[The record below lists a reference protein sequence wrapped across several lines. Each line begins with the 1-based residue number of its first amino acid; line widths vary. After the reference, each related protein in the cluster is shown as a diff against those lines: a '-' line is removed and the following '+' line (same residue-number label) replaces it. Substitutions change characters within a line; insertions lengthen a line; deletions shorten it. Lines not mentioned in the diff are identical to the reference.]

1 MNILRSITL
10 SRRLAALIAI
20 FSLGFLLYGFWSF
33 KTLNEFKVNGPVY
46 EHIVQGKDLVADIL
60 PPPVYIIESYL
71 VVFQLMAATEQV
83 EQQQLIAHLKTLR
96 HDYDERHAYWTK
108 AGLDTDIAD
117 ALLKRA
123 HAPALAFYDIVF
135 KQYIPAVQAN
145 EPVAMAAA
153 MDAMKR
159 SYDAHRRVINE
170 LVTKAN
176 VRSTAFEAHAR
187 ERTASA
193 TIVLSVI
200 LALSLGIGIV
210 GVVLVSKSIT
220 GPLHHAVEQAR
231 IVATGDLTSQIT
243 ATFDDEPGQLLQ
255 ALKSMNDSL
264 STTVGRVRAGTDLIA
279 TAAREIAAG
288 NLDLSARTEAQAGA
302 LEETASAMEQLTST
316 VKQNAEN
323 ARNANQLVGS
333 ASEVAIEGGQMV
345 GKVVQTMG
353 SIKDSSRKIVDIIG
367 VIEGIA
373 FQTNILA
380 LNAAVEAARA
390 GEQGRGF
397 AVVATEV
404 RNLAQRSAGAAKE
417 IRILIGASVDQVD
430 AGSKLVDDAGATM
443 EKIVTS
449 VKQVADIM
457 SDIARASHEQS
468 DGIEQVN
475 QAITQMDAVTQQNAA
490 LVEQASAATASMEQQ
505 AIALMQQL
513 RTFKLDAQLPQMQDA
528 PALPGARTPGARTPA
543 ARTPA
548 QPSLRPA
555 QAASSGKAS
564 ATPKTGDDWE
574 EF

>member
-1 MNILRSITL
+1 
-10 SRRLAALIAI
+10 
-20 FSLGFLLYGFWSF
+20 
-33 KTLNEFKVNGPVY
+33 
-46 EHIVQGKDLVADIL
+46 
-60 PPPVYIIESYL
+60 
-71 VVFQLMAATEQV
+71 
-83 EQQQLIAHLKTLR
+83 
-96 HDYDERHAYWTK
+96 
-108 AGLDTDIAD
+108 
-117 ALLKRA
+117 
-123 HAPALAFYDIVF
+123 
-135 KQYIPAVQAN
+135 VQAN

-153 MDAMKR
+153 MDAMKHA
-159 SYDAHRRVINE
+159 YDAHRRVINE

-176 VRSTAFEAHAR
+176 LRSTAFETHAHQRVA
-187 ERTASA
+187 AA
-193 TIVLSVI
+193 TIVLSLI

-220 GPLHHAVEQAR
+220 GPLRHAVERAR
-231 IVATGDLTSQIT
+231 IVAAGDLTSHIT
-243 ATFDDEPGQLLQ
+243 ATFDDEPGQILQ

-264 STTVGRVRAGTDLIA
+264 STTVGRVRAGTDMIA
-279 TAAREIAAG
+279 MAAREIAAG

-302 LEETASAMEQLTST
+302 LEETASAMQQLTST

-333 ASEVAIEGGQMV
+333 ASDVAIEGGQMV
-345 GKVVQTMG
+345 GRVVQTMG

-430 AGSKLVDDAGATM
+430 AGSRLVDDAGATM
-443 EKIVTS
+443 EKIVAS

-457 SDIARASHEQS
+457 GDIARASREQS

-475 QAITQMDAVTQQNAA
+475 RAITQMDEVTQQNAA
-490 LVEQASAATASMEQQ
+490 LVEQASAATSSMEQQ
-505 AIALMQQL
+505 AAALMQQL
-513 RTFKLDAQLPQMQDA
+513 HVFKLDASLQQTQA
-528 PALPGARTPGARTPA
+528 ASALSA
-543 ARTPA
+543 ARTPSEPLQA
-548 QPSLRPA
+548 PA
-555 QAASSGKAS
+555 LVASFSKPIAA
-564 ATPKTGDDWE
+564 PKTGNDWE
-574 EF
+574 QF

>member
-1 MNILRSITL
+1 MNMLRSITL

-46 EHIVQGKDLVADIL
+46 DHIVQGKDLVADIL
-60 PPPVYIIESYL
+60 PPPAYIIESYL
-71 VVFQLMAATEQV
+71 LIFQLMAATEQV
-83 EQQQLIAHLKTLR
+83 EQQQLIARMTTLR
-96 HDYDERHAYWTK
+96 HDYDERHAYWAK
-108 AGLDTDIAD
+108 AGLDGDMAD
-117 ALLKRA
+117 ALLTRA
-123 HAPALAFYDIVF
+123 HAPALAFYDVAF
-135 KQYIPAVQAN
+135 KQYIPALQAN

-153 MDAMKR
+153 MDGMKR
-159 SYDAHRRVINE
+159 AYDAHRRVINE

-176 VRSTAFEAHAR
+176 VHSTAFETHAR
-187 ERTASA
+187 ERTAMA
-193 TIVLSVI
+193 TIVLALI
-200 LALSLGIGIV
+200 LALSLGIGVV

-220 GPLHHAVEQAR
+220 GPLQNAVEQAR
-231 IVATGDLTSQIT
+231 IVAAGDLTSQIV
-243 ATFDDEPGQLLQ
+243 ASFDDEPGQLLQ

-264 STTVGRVRAGTDLIA
+264 STTVGRVRSGADMIA
-279 TAAREIAAG
+279 TSAREIAAG
-288 NLDLSARTEAQAGA
+288 NLDLSARTEAQAGS
-302 LEETASAMEQLTST
+302 LEQTASAMQQLTST

-323 ARNANQLVGS
+323 ARNANRLVGS

-404 RNLAQRSAGAAKE
+404 RNLAQRSGAAAKE
-417 IRILIGASVDQVD
+417 IRILIGSSVDQVD

-443 EKIVTS
+443 EKIVAS

-457 SDIARASHEQS
+457 GDIARASHEQS

-475 QAITQMDAVTQQNAA
+475 QAITQMDEVTQQNAA

-505 AIALMQQL
+505 AAALLQQL
-513 RTFKLDAQLPQMQDA
+513 RVFKLDAPLQQGHAA
-528 PALPGARTPGARTPA
+528 PALP
-543 ARTPA
+543 PA
-548 QPSLRPA
+548 QTSAQALPGPA
-555 QAASSGKAS
+555 VAASSGKAI
-564 ATPKTGDDWE
+564 AAPKAGDDWE